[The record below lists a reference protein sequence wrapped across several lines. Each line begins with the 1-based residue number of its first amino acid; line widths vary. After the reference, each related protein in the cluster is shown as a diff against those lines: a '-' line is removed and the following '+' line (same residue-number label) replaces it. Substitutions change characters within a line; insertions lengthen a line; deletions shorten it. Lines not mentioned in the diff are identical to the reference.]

1 MKAIDIRFLL
11 MGIFFLLYGIVR
23 KNIFIVIVGGSFL
36 LYSFYSKKM
45 EPTKKNI
52 FKPELKLRGLRNRNR
67 RKERKNESLSF
78 K

>member
-11 MGIFFLLYGIVR
+11 MEFFLALWDCG

-36 LYSFYSKKM
+36 LYSFYSKDGANQEGYFLKA
-45 EPTKKNI
+45 
-52 FKPELKLRGLRNRNR
+52 ELKLRGPRNRNR
-67 RKERKNESLSF
+67 RKERK